1 MSSLLIFSSQCC
13 LILCLLLV
21 GILIH
26 QHTMTLSTFYSNLQ
40 SEAASQGPMPS
51 QSCPSLA
58 SLPLTHYIQTTNKVS
73 IDSNQQPLDLK
84 TGTLPIE
91 LQHPAVLELPYG
103 AFPLPVSM
111 ITINNSF
118 VTMDVSRNLCMFIE
132 LCSIFKHKYDT
143 RVVMTCNTCIIA
155 LCS

>member
-1 MSSLLIFSSQCC
+1 MSILLIFSSQCC
-13 LILCLLLV
+13 LSLCLLLV

-40 SEAASQGPMPS
+40 SEAASQGPMS
-51 QSCPSLA
+51 LQSCPSLA

-73 IDSNQQPLDLK
+73 ADSNQLPLDLK

-91 LQHPAVLELPYG
+91 PQHPAVLNHPYN

-111 ITINNSF
+111 TTITNNF
-118 VTMDVSRNLCMFIE
+118 VTMDFSGNYCIFIE
-132 LCSIFKHKYDT
+132 VLLIFKHKYGT
-143 RVVMTCNTCIIA
+143 HVVMTCNTCIFA
-155 LCS
+155 LFS